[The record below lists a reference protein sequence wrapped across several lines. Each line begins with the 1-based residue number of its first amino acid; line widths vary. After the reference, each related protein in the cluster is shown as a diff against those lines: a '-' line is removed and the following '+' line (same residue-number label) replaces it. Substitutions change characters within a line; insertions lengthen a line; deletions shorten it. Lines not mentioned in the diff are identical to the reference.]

1 MVDVTPTNNQISS
14 DDQELAKVLAGV
26 SPDDPAPEPVLG
38 QAAPKSVPGSGSKSG
53 PEPVA
58 EPDSEPTPAEDPATE
73 EVPATDVDLDTVRTK
88 ALQDIKP
95 LLDKL
100 DLPANEK
107 FDIYI
112 EVLRASNDTTLLPP
126 AYDITPNIEDE
137 TTRGMD
143 LLTVIREIDSLNQPE
158 A

>member
-1 MVDVTPTNNQISS
+1 MVEVAPTNSNQISS

-26 SPDDPAPEPVLG
+26 GQDEPAPEP
-38 QAAPKSVPGSGSKSG
+38 
-53 PEPVA
+53 
-58 EPDSEPTPAEDPATE
+58 EPTPAPEPEQPAE
-73 EVPATDVDLDTVRTK
+73 EEAPAEGVDLDSVRIK

-100 DLPANEK
+100 DLPADEK

-137 TTRGMD
+137 TRRGMD
-143 LLTVIREIDSLNQPE
+143 LLTVIREIDSLNPPE

>member
-26 SPDDPAPEPVLG
+26 GPDEPA
-38 QAAPKSVPGSGSKSG
+38 
-53 PEPVA
+53 PVA
-58 EPDSEPTPAEDPATE
+58 EAPVDEAPAEEAPVVEAPTS
-73 EVPATDVDLDTVRTK
+73 DLDSVRTK

-100 DLPANEK
+100 DLPPDEK

-126 AYDITPNIEDE
+126 AYEITPGIENE
-137 TTRGMD
+137 TTRAND
-143 LLTVIREIDSLNQPE
+143 LLTVIREIDSANPP
-158 A
+158 AA